1 MIRYILLQKYRF
13 NNIYHYYNI
22 INIKYILY
30 FYQQE
35 ILEISIHYKQE
46 KKLFKYIYSKYQIKY
61 KYNTDIFLIS
71 RQRKSIMININIL
84 FA

>member
-35 ILEISIHYKQE
+35 ILEISIN
-46 KKLFKYIYSKYQIKY
+46 KKRNYSNIFIRNIRLNTNIIQI
-61 KYNTDIFLIS
+61 F
-71 RQRKSIMININIL
+71 
-84 FA
+84 F